1 MASPA
6 GWLDIHG
13 HFALPLS
20 EKELGKQ
27 LQLFH
32 AVDFLASEPWTW
44 SPEDILPYLD
54 GANVTMQ
61 MLSYIPKTLDV
72 LRQANEYGAGI
83 VSRYPTRFGLLLALP
98 TDNVAACL
106 DEIRRGDAFDIPNDG
121 YALNT
126 VYNGVMLSSETLE
139 PLFQELNA
147 RNAVCH
153 VHPDAFKKGLD
164 GRPSPLIDV
173 AFDTARTITDMLYK
187 GVFRRHPS
195 IRWVFAH
202 CGGALPVLSGRIS
215 LLGTESWVPN
225 PLALTRKEIDDTL
238 ASLHVD
244 TAATAKTGLYP
255 AIQMV
260 GIKHVVYGA
269 DCGVP
274 CSTEATMAENQR
286 DVTDMERM
294 LFGDVG
300 MVGLNGWALFPDAA
314 KRALAGQQAGS

>member
-1 MASPA
+1 MSREA
-6 GWLDIHG
+6 WLLTVP
-13 HFALPLS
+13 F
-20 EKELGKQ
+20 
-27 LQLFH
+27 LQ
-32 AVDFLASEPWTW
+32 
-44 SPEDILPYLD
+44 
-54 GANVTMQ
+54 
-61 MLSYIPKTLDV
+61 
-72 LRQANEYGAGI
+72 
-83 VSRYPTRFGLLLALP
+83 
-98 TDNVAACL
+98 DNVAACL